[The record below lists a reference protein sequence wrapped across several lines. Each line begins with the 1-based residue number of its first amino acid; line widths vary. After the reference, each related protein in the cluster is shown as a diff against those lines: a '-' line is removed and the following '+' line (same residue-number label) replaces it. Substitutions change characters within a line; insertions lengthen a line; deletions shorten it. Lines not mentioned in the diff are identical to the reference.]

1 MTVGKRILLAIV
13 CGCFFATLLLL
24 IAFTIEMPDKLRGV
38 LLWNVGV
45 FVRLAGNGPLLGYDE
60 QGNPMYEGTP
70 VHLIFG
76 LIGVISTFPIYS
88 VIFFIIFTVKDKLK
102 EKRGA

>member
-45 FVRLAGNGPLLGYDE
+45 FVRLAGIAPFIFIFEIYQQLVFGSPFAFLSH
-60 QGNPMYEGTP
+60 YELAYPT
-70 VHLIFG
+70 LSSLYEF
-76 LIGVISTFPIYS
+76 S
-88 VIFFIIFTVKDKLK
+88 VSPSQ
-102 EKRGA
+102 